1 MGVTERLFLLAR
13 LGDVRE
19 RNLPLRPRVALR
31 KVARHLVKPVAS
43 ALWVE
48 WVQLAAFLQALEVL
62 PQVLAGE
69 SGAVQALRER
79 SLQAQSSPAQQALQ
93 MAVPPQLV
101 SPEPLVPVAPP
112 LQPALPLVPQESP
125 ALPV

>member
-1 MGVTERLFLLAR
+1 MAALLR
-13 LGDVRE
+13 
-19 RNLPLRPRVALR
+19 ALKAQR
-31 KVARHLVKPVAS
+31 
-43 ALWVE
+43 
-48 WVQLAAFLQALEVL
+48 QGQ
-62 PQVLAGE
+62 AGE
-69 SGAVQALRER
+69 SESVEALQES